1 MIEKTLY
8 IIRHAQIQSN
18 LDQVYSGRSDE
29 NLTAV
34 GVEKAEELGGAIA
47 EWGIT
52 TFYVSPLRRTVQT
65 AEILN
70 GRVGGRLIED
80 ADLTEMDLGPW
91 TGLSK
96 EAVAGSFPGPY
107 RTWVEKP
114 AAFRWN
120 GMETLLDIQERIV
133 RFLNRFRDAGPD
145 SVAAVVTH
153 AVVVKCAYIHC
164 NKLDLDSYHTIP
176 APNLSVYRLTLSDG
190 GCGMA
195 RVR

>member
-29 NLTAV
+29 SLTAV
-34 GVEKAEELGGAIA
+34 GVEKAEELGEEIA

-70 GRVGGRLIED
+70 ERVRGRLIED
-80 ADLTEMDLGPW
+80 ADLIEMDLGPW
-91 TGLSK
+91 TVLSK
-96 EAVAGSFPGPY
+96 DAVAGRFPGPY
-107 RTWVEKP
+107 RTWVERP
-114 AAFRWN
+114 AAFKWD
-120 GMETLLDIQERIV
+120 GMETLMDIQQRIV

-145 SVAAVVTH
+145 SVAAAVTH
-153 AVVVKCAYIHC
+153 AVVVKCACILC
-164 NKLDLDSYHTIP
+164 NKLHLDSYHAIP
-176 APNLSVYRLTLSDG
+176 APNLSVHRLTLSDG
-190 GCGMA
+190 GCGMV